1 MRHAADVEWAC
12 PPPGRKERK
21 VVKTWILAGSLASS
35 LFSGGAGPSMAQ
47 AIQQYTQQVAAWE
60 QQILQG
66 LSFGWEQLLAMLGI
80 APPGAWAP
88 GGGGTL
94 QLPSGTGG
102 AVSGLGTTPGTVP
115 VVPLEAAQP
124 WRTHIHHL
132 PRLAWQHTVQ
142 AGSGVTVSSGD
153 RGVSASAVR
162 EAANIIQQ
170 VSVPLLTKD
179 VGQAPSSA
187 QVVLFSTR
195 QAYSKALLQ
204 AGLSSDEAAA
214 VAQQTGGL
222 TIGTSVWIPLYNLQ
236 DSAELTNVLTHELT
250 HVVYN
255 ERGIGDRLPTWL
267 DEGAAWREGL
277 AAEVAVNPQEAQ
289 ALAAAYNA
297 QLQDAAAQR
306 MLLPLSAN
314 EQDILGA
321 DYNVE
326 WQDYLAVQ
334 QLVDQY
340 GEEKFRTFLD
350 GVPSKGADASFQAVY
365 GMSLSDYQ
373 KAFEERLG

>member
-1 MRHAADVEWAC
+1 MRHAAEADGAC
-12 PPPGRKERK
+12 PPPGRKGRK
-21 VVKTWILAGSLASS
+21 VVKTWILAGALASS
-35 LFSGGAGPSMAQ
+35 LFSGGAGPSMAG
-47 AIQQYTQQVAAWE
+47 AIQQYAQQVAAWE

-66 LSFGWEQLLAMLGI
+66 LSFGWEQLMAMLGI
-80 APPGAWAP
+80 APPQAP
-88 GGGGTL
+88 GDGGTVA
-94 QLPSGTGG
+94 LPPRTGG
-102 AVSGLGTTPGTVP
+102 AESGPGTTPGAIP

-124 WRTHIHHL
+124 WRAHVHRL
-132 PRLAWQHTVQ
+132 PRLGGQYTVQ
-142 AGSGVTVSSGD
+142 AGSGVTVSNGD
-153 RGVSASAVR
+153 RGVSARAVR
-162 EAANIIQQ
+162 EAANTIEQ

-179 VGQAPSSA
+179 VGQAPSGA

-195 QAYSKALLQ
+195 AAYGKALLQ

-214 VAQQTGGL
+214 VVQQTGGI

-255 ERGIGDRLPTWL
+255 ELGIGDRLPTWL

-277 AAEVAVNPQEAQ
+277 AAEAAVNPREAQ
-289 ALAAAYNA
+289 ALAQAYNA
-297 QLQDAAAQR
+297 QLQDAAAQQ

-340 GEEKFRTFLD
+340 GESKFRAFLD
-350 GVPSKGADASFQAVY
+350 GVPSQGADASFQAAY
-365 GMSLSDYQ
+365 GISLSDYE